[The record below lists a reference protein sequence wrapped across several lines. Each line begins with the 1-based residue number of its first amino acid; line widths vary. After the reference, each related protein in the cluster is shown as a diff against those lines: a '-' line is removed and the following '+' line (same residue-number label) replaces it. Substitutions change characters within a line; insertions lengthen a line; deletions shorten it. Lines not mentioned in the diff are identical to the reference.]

1 MCGSVTF
8 LFHSPHD
15 LITSTRWINL
25 NNRLTEF
32 KSLLKKLGFIGVIP
46 FVLWPLFF
54 LTVTF
59 FIYKNEYELSMENIE
74 TKTVIAAYD
83 VAEDFKDYINN
94 VTLIVDTASETVDDM
109 INQGDSPDNVQAY
122 LERKSLHLNSIM
134 SGDTKGIYGY
144 VMGQYVDGDRWVPD
158 EGYVPTERVWY
169 QKAQEAN
176 GVKVIIDPYIDA
188 RTGKLVVTA
197 SKLLSDKKSVLAI
210 DIWLSKMQQMT
221 EDVAG
226 DNPAQEIMIMD
237 ENGTIIA
244 HSMPDEVGKNYR
256 ESQEADKKKIYIGLR
271 KSGGRVYMVKY
282 NGEEYIFC
290 PKKISD
296 SWTVITMNSAEPVM
310 RDVRQLTRIVML
322 SSFLGILITLGVVYS
337 RTSQKL
343 RLMNSDDNVDC
354 IANIYVAMHKVDL
367 DTRHLEVVACKDP
380 RTTKIVNDEKGTADE
395 IMRSIANHMCDER
408 SKSEVLDFMN
418 LDTLNERMGPLSS
431 ISIEFLNIDHMWARG
446 RYIVADRRNDG
457 TLKSVIWAVENIDT
471 EKRSRDKLR
480 YLAEIDQL
488 TQINNR
494 GSGED
499 KIRNALKTGEG
510 GMFVLFDVDR
520 FKSIN
525 DNFGHNTGD
534 KVLMAIGEAMRKTFR
549 EKDIILRLGGD
560 EFAAYTPTIC
570 NIEAG
575 RPVINRL
582 IHSIENIDLP
592 ELSGTMVNI
601 SVGAAFYLP
610 DDNFSFEELYK
621 HADSCTYESKKIKGS
636 FVTFYQNASDF

>member
-1 MCGSVTF
+1 MKK
-8 LFHSPHD
+8 
-15 LITSTRWINL
+15 
-25 NNRLTEF
+25 RLTEL

-46 FVLWPLFF
+46 FVFWPLFF
-54 LTVTF
+54 LAVSF
-59 FIYKNEYELSMENIE
+59 FVYKTEYELSMENIE
-74 TKTVIAAYD
+74 SRTVIETND
-83 VAEDFKDYINN
+83 VAEDFNDYINN
-94 VTLIVDTASETVDDM
+94 VTLIVDTASETVNDM
-109 INQGDSPDNVQAY
+109 ITQGDSADDVQAY

-144 VMGQYVDGDRWVPD
+144 VMGQYVDGDKWVPD
-158 EGYVPTERVWY
+158 AGYVPTERVWY
-169 QKAQEAN
+169 KEAMNAN
-176 GVKVIIDPYIDA
+176 GTKVVIDPYIDA

-197 SKLLSDKKSVLAI
+197 AKLLSDKKSVISI
-210 DIWLSKMQQMT
+210 DIWLSRMQQMT

-226 DNPAQEIMIMD
+226 DNPEQEVMIID
-237 ENGTIIA
+237 EGGTVIA
-244 HSMPDEVGKNYR
+244 HSIPDEVGKNYR
-256 ESQEADKKKIYIGLR
+256 ETEEADNKKIYIGLR

-282 NGEEYIFC
+282 NGEDYLFC

-296 SWTVITMNSAEPVM
+296 TWTVITMTSAEPVM
-310 RDVRQLTRIVML
+310 RDVRQLTRVVML
-322 SSFLGILITLGVVYS
+322 SSFLGILITLGIVYS
-337 RTSQKL
+337 MTNQKL
-343 RLMNSDDNVDC
+343 KLMNSDDNVDC
-354 IANIYVAMHKVDL
+354 IANIYMAMHKVDL

-380 RTTKIVNDEKGTADE
+380 RTAKIVADDKGTADE
-395 IMRSIANHMCDER
+395 IMRNIASHMCDER
-408 SKSEVLDFMN
+408 SKSEVIDFMN
-418 LDTLNERMGPLSS
+418 LDTLDERIGPLST
-431 ISIEFLNIDHMWARG
+431 ISIEFLNVDHMWTRG
-446 RYIVADRRNDG
+446 RYIVAERRNDG

-499 KIRNALKTGEG
+499 KIRNALKTGDG

-570 NIEAG
+570 SIEAG

-582 IHSIENIDLP
+582 IHSIENIDIP
-592 ELSGTMVNI
+592 ELSGAIVNI

-621 HADSCTYESKKIKGS
+621 HADSCTYESKKTKGS